1 MAPRLNL
8 AKQNHLHKPNHKK
21 IIFFFLFIIVF
32 LLALSGYCFMFQKE
46 YTSTVYPKVYCNGLS
61 LGGLKLQEVK
71 DLLSETVDQTE
82 SQGFS
87 FYAKTDLGEK
97 KINTETN
104 SIGLADPDLSRSI
117 INFNTD
123 LTAEKAMAVGRQGN
137 IFQRFLE
144 IIQGKTIYPE
154 LQIDKP
160 GLQQILEENFKS
172 LEKPVQNARIG
183 LTKQGLV
190 LLEETPGFVLDYE
203 NGIKQM
209 ETNLHFFQNIEV
221 QIPIKTLEPQIKISE
236 CSKIFNQAQDLFNS
250 ASYILQY
257 GQKEKKLPATKWA
270 EWLEFTKDGSNQI
283 SLTLNQE
290 KIKEFLEPLA
300 VEIDVEPIEAQFKI
314 ENDKV
319 VEFSAGQSGMKLNP
333 DASTKVITQ
342 SFLDD
347 LSQNKIGEDIPKNKE
362 IKLIV
367 EETKPTHIVEN
378 INDLGIKEL
387 VGRGVSDFS
396 GSPNNRRLNIKVG
409 SQKLNGILI
418 KPEEEF
424 SIINAIGPVDKEAG
438 FFPELVIKGDRTV
451 PEYGGGL
458 CQLGTTMFRVA
469 LNAGLPI
476 TQRSPH
482 SYRVVYYEPAG
493 MDATIYSPQPD
504 LRFIN
509 DTEHYLLLQTKI
521 EGNNLI
527 FELYGTPDG
536 RKVETTKPKIFNIT
550 KPGPIRYIETDTLE
564 PGVKKK
570 VESAHQGAD
579 AEFKNIITFSNGT
592 IREDVWKSHYKPWP
606 EVWLIGKEKITAP
619 EPQVN
624 QPTN

>member
-8 AKQNHLHKPNHKK
+8 AKQNHTRKPNHKK
-21 IIFFFLFIIVF
+21 IIFFFLFIII
-32 LLALSGYCFMFQKE
+32 LLALSGYCLMFQKK
-46 YTSTVYPKVYCNGLS
+46 YASAIYPKVYCNGLD
-61 LGGLKLQEVK
+61 LGGLKLQEAK
-71 DLLSETVDQTE
+71 DLLSETVDQIE

-87 FYAKTDLGEK
+87 FHAKTDFGEK
-97 KINTETN
+97 RINTETN

-117 INFNTD
+117 VNFNTD
-123 LTAEKAMAVGRQGN
+123 LTAEKAFAVGRQGN

-144 IIQGKTIYPE
+144 IIEGRTIYPE
-154 LQIDKP
+154 VQIDES

-183 LTKQGLV
+183 SNKQGLV

-209 ETNLHFFQNIEV
+209 ETNLRFFQNIEV
-221 QIPIKTLEPQIKISE
+221 QIPVKELESQIKISE

-250 ASYILQY
+250 ASYVIQY
-257 GQKEKKLPATKWA
+257 GKKEKKLLPDKWA
-270 EWLEFTKDGSNQI
+270 EWLEFTKDSGNQI

-290 KIKEFLEPLA
+290 KIKEFIKPLA
-300 VEIDVEPIEAQFKI
+300 AEIDVEPIDAQFKI

-319 VEFSAGQSGMKLNP
+319 VEFFSGQSGMKMNL
-333 DASTKVITQ
+333 DASVQAIIQ
-342 SFLDD
+342 SFSDD
-347 LSQNKIGEDIPKNKE
+347 LSQNKVGGEIQRNKE
-362 IKLIV
+362 IKLII
-367 EETKPTHIVEN
+367 EEIKQTHIVEN

-387 VGRGVSDFS
+387 VGRGISDFS
-396 GSPNNRRLNIKVG
+396 GSPQNRRLNIKVG
-409 SQKLNGILI
+409 AQKLNGILI

-424 SIINAIGPVDKEAG
+424 STINAIGPVDKEAG
-438 FFPELVIKGDRTV
+438 FLPELVIKGDRTV

-469 LNAGLPI
+469 LNAGMPI

-509 DTEHYLLLQTKI
+509 DTEHYLLIQTKI

-550 KPGPIRYIETDTLE
+550 KPGPIKYIETEELA

-592 IREDVWKSHYKPWP
+592 VREDVWKSHYKPWP
-606 EVWLIGKEKITAP
+606 EVWLIGKEKTTVS
-619 EPQVN
+619 EPQIN

>member
-1 MAPRLNL
+1 MASRLNL
-8 AKQNHLHKPNHKK
+8 VKQNHTRKPNHKK

-32 LLALSGYCFMFQKE
+32 LLALSGYCFMFQKK
-46 YTSTVYPKVYCNGLS
+46 YALAIYPKVYCNGLD

-71 DLLSETVDQTE
+71 NLLSETIDQTE

-97 KINTETN
+97 RINTETN

-123 LTAEKAMAVGRQGN
+123 LTAEKAMAVGREGD

-144 IIQGKTIYPE
+144 IIQGKTISPE
-154 LQIDKP
+154 LQIDES
-160 GLQQILEENFKS
+160 GLKQILEENFKS
-172 LEKPVQNARIG
+172 LEKPVQNARIE
-183 LTKQGLV
+183 LTKQELV
-190 LLEETPGFVLDYE
+190 LSEETPGFILDYE

-209 ETNLHFFQNIEV
+209 ETNLRFFQNIEV
-221 QIPIKTLEPQIKISE
+221 QIPVKELEPQIKISE
-236 CSKIFNQAQDLFNS
+236 CSEIFNQAQDLFNS
-250 ASYILQY
+250 ASYIIQY
-257 GQKEKKLPATKWA
+257 GKKEKKLLPDKWA
-270 EWLEFTKDGSNQI
+270 EWLEFTKDNGDQI
-283 SLTLNQE
+283 SLTFNQE
-290 KIKEFLEPLA
+290 KIKEFIKPLA
-300 VEIDVEPIEAQFKI
+300 AEIDVEPIDAQFKI

-319 VEFSAGQSGMKLNP
+319 VEFSSGQSGMKLNI
-333 DASTKVITQ
+333 DASAQIIIQ
-342 SFLDD
+342 AFLDD
-347 LSQNKIGEDIPKNKE
+347 LSQNKIGGEIQKNKE

-367 EETKPTHIVEN
+367 EEIKPTHIVEN

-387 VGRGVSDFS
+387 VGRGASDFS
-396 GSPNNRRLNIKVG
+396 GSPQNRRLNIKVG
-409 SQKLNGILI
+409 AQKLNGILI

-438 FFPELVIKGDRTV
+438 FLPELVIKGDRTV

-469 LNAGLPI
+469 LNAGVPI

-509 DTEHYLLLQTKI
+509 DTEHYLLIQTKI

-550 KPGPIRYIETDTLE
+550 KPGPIRYIETDTLA

-592 IREDVWKSHYKPWP
+592 VREDVWKSHYKPWP
-606 EVWLIGKEKITAP
+606 EVWMIGKEKITSP
-619 EPQVN
+619 EPQIN

>member
-8 AKQNHLHKPNHKK
+8 AKQNHTHKPNHKK

-32 LLALSGYCFMFQKE
+32 LLALSGYCFMFQKK
-46 YTSTVYPKVYCNGLS
+46 YVSAIYPKVYCNGLS

-71 DLLSETVDQTE
+71 DLLSETVGQTE

-97 KINTETN
+97 RINTETN

-144 IIQGKTIYPE
+144 IVQGKTIYPE
-154 LQIDKP
+154 LQIDKS

-172 LEKPVQNARIG
+172 LEKPVQNARIE
-183 LTKQGLV
+183 LTKQRLI
-190 LLEETPGFVLDYE
+190 LSEETSGFVLDYE

-209 ETNLHFFQNIEV
+209 ETNLRFFQNIEV
-221 QIPIKTLEPQIKISE
+221 QIPVKTLEPQIKISE
-236 CSKIFNQAQDLFNS
+236 CLEIFNQAQDLFNS

-257 GQKEKKLPATKWA
+257 AKKEKKLLPEKWA
-270 EWLEFTKDGSNQI
+270 EWLEFTKDSNNQI
-283 SLTLNQE
+283 NLTLNQE
-290 KIKEFLEPLA
+290 KIKEFLKPLA
-300 VEIDVEPIEAQFKI
+300 VEIDVEPIDAQFKI

-319 VEFSAGQSGMKLNP
+319 IEFSAGQSGIKLNL
-333 DASTKVITQ
+333 DTSAQVIIQ

-347 LSQNKIGEDIPKNKE
+347 LSQNKIGGDIPKNKE
-362 IKLIV
+362 VKLIV
-367 EETKPTHIVEN
+367 EETKPTQIVEN

-438 FFPELVIKGDRTV
+438 FLPELVIKGDRTV

-469 LNAGLPI
+469 LNAGVPI

-550 KPGPIRYIETDTLE
+550 NPGPIRYIETDTLE

-579 AEFKNIITFSNGT
+579 AEFKNIITFSNNT

-606 EVWLIGKEKITAP
+606 EVWLIGKEKTTIP